1 MTTTLATIRD
11 QIETR
16 LADEVNLIFRT
27 QMLDEAIRAAL
38 AGLSDALGAVHTLAD
53 LDGAL
58 ETTLEAC
65 DFPVL
70 VAGGAAFALSFR
82 VVGKSE
88 EASPAVDRS
97 EGLYRLAND
106 WMNRYQALLIQ
117 LRLRTFHESADQP
130 HSAWEWTEERGFS

>member
-1 MTTTLATIRD
+1 MTTLASIRD

-16 LADEVNLIFRT
+16 LVDEVNLVFRT

-58 ETTLEAC
+58 ETTLEAR
-65 DFPVL
+65 DLSVL

-82 VVGKSE
+82 LVGKSE
-88 EASPAVDRS
+88 KPR
-97 EGLYRLAND
+97 
-106 WMNRYQALLIQ
+106 
-117 LRLRTFHESADQP
+117 QP
-130 HSAWEWTEERGFS
+130 WIVPKGFTGWQMIG

>member
-27 QMLDEAIRAAL
+27 EMLDEAIRAAL

-65 DFPVL
+65 DLPVL

-82 VVGKSE
+82 LVGKSE
-88 EASPAVDRS
+88 EASPPVDRS

-106 WMNRYQALLIQ
+106 WMNR
-117 LRLRTFHESADQP
+117 
-130 HSAWEWTEERGFS
+130 